1 MKNHKDSQDKIIKQL
16 VDFIR
21 EEVEKSKTNGLV
33 CGLSGGI
40 DSAVIAYLS
49 IRAIG
54 NEKVSLFHLPE
65 DELEIVHTEDA
76 KLIAKELN
84 TELKIINITPMLKE
98 IIKIIPEIGKNLLAK
113 GNLKAR
119 IRGVILYS
127 IANIE
132 NKLVIGTSNKS
143 ELSIGYGTKYGDLA
157 ADFFPLGDIY
167 KTRVFEIAKCL
178 EINQR
183 IITKAPT
190 AGLWVNQTDEEE
202 IGVSYEKL
210 DSFLRG
216 YELKQGEEVL
226 AKELILNPD
235 QIKKIKELMKNSQH
249 KREMPKIYR
258 REEGNL

>member
-1 MKNHKDSQDKIIKQL
+1 MKIQKDSQEEIIEQL
-16 VDFIR
+16 ANFIR
-21 EEVEKSKTNGLV
+21 REVEKSRTNGIV

-54 NEKVSLFHLPE
+54 NAKVSLFHLPE
-65 DELEIVHTEDA
+65 DELELVHTEDA

-84 TELKIINITPMLKE
+84 TKLEIINITSMLKE
-98 IIKIIPEIGKNLLAK
+98 ITNAIPEIENNHLAK

-119 IRGVILYS
+119 IRGAILYS
-127 IANIE
+127 FANLE

-143 ELSIGYGTKYGDLA
+143 EISIGYGTKYGDLA

-190 AGLWVNQTDEEE
+190 AGLWANQTDEKE

-210 DSFLRG
+210 DHFLRG
-216 YELKQGEEVL
+216 YELKQDEEIL
-226 AKELILNPD
+226 AKDLNLNVG
-235 QIKKIKELMKNSQH
+235 QIKRIKDLIKNSQH
-249 KREMPKIYR
+249 KREMPKTYR
-258 REEGNL
+258 IEE

>member
-1 MKNHKDSQDKIIKQL
+1 MKLYKDSQEEIIKQL

-21 EEVEKSKTNGLV
+21 QEVEKSRTNGIV

-40 DSAVIAYLS
+40 DSAVVAYLS

-65 DELEIVHTEDA
+65 DELELVHTEDA

-84 TELKIINITPMLKE
+84 TELEIINITSMLKE
-98 IIKIIPEIGKNLLAK
+98 ITNTIPEIENNLLAK

-119 IRGVILYS
+119 IRAIILYS
-127 IANIE
+127 IANLE

-143 ELSIGYGTKYGDLA
+143 EISIGYGTKYGDLA

-167 KTRVFEIAKCL
+167 KTRIFEIAKCL

-190 AGLWVNQTDEEE
+190 AGLWANQTDEKE
-202 IGVSYEKL
+202 IGTSYEKL

-216 YELKQGEEVL
+216 YELKQDEGVL
-226 AKELILNPD
+226 AKDLNLNAD
-235 QIKKIKELMKNSQH
+235 QIKRIKDLIKNSQH
-249 KREMPKIYR
+249 KREMPKTYR
-258 REEGNL
+258 IEE

>member
-1 MKNHKDSQDKIIKQL
+1 MKFQKDSQEDIIKQL
-16 VDFIR
+16 VNFIR
-21 EEVEKSKTNGLV
+21 REVEESRTNGIV

-54 NEKVSLFHLPE
+54 NDKVSLFHLPE

-76 KLIAKELN
+76 KLIARELN
-84 TELKIINITPMLKE
+84 TELKIINITPMLK
-98 IIKIIPEIGKNLLAK
+98 KITNVIPEMENNLLAK

-127 IANIE
+127 FANLE
-132 NKLVIGTSNKS
+132 NKLVIGSSNKS
-143 ELSIGYGTKYGDLA
+143 EISIGYGTKYGDLA

-190 AGLWVNQTDEEE
+190 AGLWVNQTDEKE
-202 IGVSYEKL
+202 IGVTYEKL
-210 DSFLRG
+210 DSFLTG
-216 YELKQGEEVL
+216 YELKQDEEVL
-226 AKELILNPD
+226 AKDLNLNAN
-235 QIKKIKELMKNSQH
+235 QIKRIKDLIKNSHH

-258 REEGNL
+258 IEE

>member
-1 MKNHKDSQDKIIKQL
+1 MKIHKDSQEEIIEQL
-16 VDFIR
+16 VNFIR
-21 EEVEKSKTNGLV
+21 QEVEKSRTTGIV

-40 DSAVIAYLS
+40 DSAVVAYLS

-65 DELEIVHTEDA
+65 DELELVHIEDA

-84 TELKIINITPMLKE
+84 TELEIINITSMLKE
-98 IIKIIPEIGKNLLAK
+98 ITNTIPEIQNNLLVK

-119 IRGVILYS
+119 IRAVILYS
-127 IANIE
+127 IANLE

-143 ELSIGYGTKYGDLA
+143 EISIGYGTKYGDLA

-167 KTRVFEIAKCL
+167 KTRVFEIAKYL

-190 AGLWVNQTDEEE
+190 AGLWANQTDEEE

-216 YELKQGEEVL
+216 YELKQDEGVL
-226 AKELILNPD
+226 AKDLNLNVD
-235 QIKKIKELMKNSQH
+235 QITKIKDLIKNSQH
-249 KREMPKIYR
+249 KREMPKTYR
-258 REEGNL
+258 IEE

>member
-1 MKNHKDSQDKIIKQL
+1 MKIHKDSQEEVIEQL
-16 VDFIR
+16 VNFIR
-21 EEVEKSKTNGLV
+21 KEVEKSGTNGIV

-40 DSAVIAYLS
+40 DSALIAYLS

-54 NEKVSLFHLPE
+54 NEKVSLYHLPE
-65 DELEIVHTEDA
+65 DELEFVHTEDA
-76 KLIAKELN
+76 KIIAKELN
-84 TELKIINITPMLKE
+84 TELKIINITSMLKE
-98 IIKIIPEIGKNLLAK
+98 ITNAIPEIENNLLAK

-119 IRGVILYS
+119 IRGIILYS
-127 IANIE
+127 FANLE

-143 ELSIGYGTKYGDLA
+143 EISIGYGTKYGDLA

-183 IITKAPT
+183 IIIKAPT
-190 AGLWVNQTDEEE
+190 AGLWANQTDEKE

-216 YELKQGEEVL
+216 YELKQDEGIL
-226 AKELILNPD
+226 AKDLNLNVD
-235 QIKKIKELMKNSQH
+235 QIKRIKDLIKNSQH
-249 KREMPKIYR
+249 KREMPKTYR
-258 REEGNL
+258 IEE